1 MATLKRDAEN
11 REEMDEAL
19 RRISAE
25 IGASQRG
32 LDENRKRLKDVEKA
46 AEEALKSVDGFEA
59 DLPDLKE
66 ELIALEKIE
75 ADAVSEE
82 WGERIRGSVREG

>member
-75 ADAVSEE
+75 ADAVR
-82 WGERIRGSVREG
+82 GERELGVV